1 MTTILELNGKRVDLN
16 ACSREQ
22 LIEIIKY
29 LAKYANIPNQRQ
41 KKRFGNIEQN
51 FLEEQIK
58 FDNEE
63 CEERWYQHMGY

>member
-1 MTTILELNGKRVDLN
+1 MKTILELNGKRIDLN

-29 LAKYANIPNQRQ
+29 LAKYANIPNQKQ
-41 KKRFGNIEQN
+41 KKRFGNIEHN

-63 CEERWYQHMGY
+63 AEERWYQHMSY